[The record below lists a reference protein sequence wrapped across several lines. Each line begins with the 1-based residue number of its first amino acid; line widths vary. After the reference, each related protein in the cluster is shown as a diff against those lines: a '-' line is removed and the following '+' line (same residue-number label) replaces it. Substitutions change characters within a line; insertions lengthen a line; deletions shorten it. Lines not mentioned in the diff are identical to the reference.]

1 MHFCLN
7 NMVSGLQEHNPSHL
21 HSFGGL
27 KGDGCYGKIQH
38 FFSLQISLFQNSD
51 MGKDG
56 LHGVDDILNLLV
68 DSFLIII

>member
-1 MHFCLN
+1 MYFCLN

-27 KGDGCYGKIQH
+27 KGDGCYGKIQNS
-38 FFSLQISLFQNSD
+38 FSKIVLFKNSD

>member
-1 MHFCLN
+1 
-7 NMVSGLQEHNPSHL
+7 MVVMV
-21 HSFGGL
+21 
-27 KGDGCYGKIQH
+27 KYKKKI
-38 FFSLQISLFQNSD
+38 FKISLFQNSD

>member
-1 MHFCLN
+1 MMDV
-7 NMVSGLQEHNPSHL
+7 MVNTT
-21 HSFGGL
+21 
-27 KGDGCYGKIQH
+27 